1 MGGLLFCG
9 KKIKNSIEKNLKKFK
24 KNSKKFKKNFKN
36 FKKKFIKFLA
46 DGWMGGLAKV
56 DNVFGKKS

>member
-1 MGGLLFCG
+1 LLLQLFE
-9 KKIKNSIEKNLKKFK
+9 KLKIKFYRKKFK
-24 KNSKKFKKNFKN
+24 KNLKKFKKNFKN